1 MTKLDI
7 VFQRVRS
14 LPQEQQD
21 VIAAELEAMLAPA
34 GPAFQL
40 TPAQE
45 QELARRLA
53 QPGKQYVSHEDVAA
67 QFERKFGR

>member
-7 VFQRVRS
+7 VLQRVRS

-21 VIAAELEAMLAPA
+21 VIAAELEAMLAPRV
-34 GPAFQL
+34 FKL
-40 TPAQE
+40 TPEQE

>member
-1 MTKLDI
+1 MTKLDL
-7 VFQRVRS
+7 VLQRVRS

-21 VIAAELEAMLAPA
+21 AIAAELEALLEPA
-34 GPAFQL
+34 PAFQL

-45 QELARRLA
+45 QELGRRLA
-53 QPGKQYVSHEDVAA
+53 DRSKQYVTHEDVAA